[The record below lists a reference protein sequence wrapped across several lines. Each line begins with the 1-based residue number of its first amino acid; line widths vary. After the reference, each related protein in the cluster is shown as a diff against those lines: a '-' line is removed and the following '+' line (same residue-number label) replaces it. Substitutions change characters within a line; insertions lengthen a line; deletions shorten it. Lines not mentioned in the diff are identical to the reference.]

1 MTPEPLDEIAERVA
15 RLRGASSNGA
25 SSSAPSAD
33 DLDWFLFHS
42 FPGCLVEPTRFASLL
57 PVYERALAS
66 GTTFDFELLFVRLL
80 ELRDAVPA
88 EVRSSVARAALR
100 RAIEQGFD
108 PADAIAAIRFAIR
121 VLTDADAF
129 LERLLAD
136 EACAPLRFQLTV
148 DFVLDE
154 RELDDYLA
162 LSYLR
167 EGDPDAA
174 PVLEDFP
181 LMPRA
186 RSRLAALFEESACRR
201 RLEEGWSTWTEEF
214 ERPTLRQAL
223 DAKLPGFRPADAPTR
238 STP

>member
-1 MTPEPLDEIAERVA
+1 MTKEPLEEIAERLA
-15 RLRGASSNGA
+15 RLRGASGNGA
-25 SSSAPSAD
+25 TSSAPHAD

-42 FPGCLVEPTRFASLL
+42 FPGCDVEPTRFASLL
-57 PVYERALAS
+57 PLYERALAA

-88 EVRSSVARAALR
+88 EARCSVARSALR
-100 RAIEQGFD
+100 RAIEEGFD

-121 VLTDADAF
+121 VLPDADAF
-129 LERLLAD
+129 LDRLLTD
-136 EACAPLRFQLTV
+136 EACARLRFHLTV

-174 PVLEDFP
+174 SVLEAFP
-181 LMPRA
+181 LMPGAQR
-186 RSRLAALFEESACRR
+186 RLATLFEEGCLSG
-201 RLEEGWSTWTEEF
+201 RLEEGWSAWT
-214 ERPTLRQAL
+214 
-223 DAKLPGFRPADAPTR
+223 GR
-238 STP
+238 SSGRR